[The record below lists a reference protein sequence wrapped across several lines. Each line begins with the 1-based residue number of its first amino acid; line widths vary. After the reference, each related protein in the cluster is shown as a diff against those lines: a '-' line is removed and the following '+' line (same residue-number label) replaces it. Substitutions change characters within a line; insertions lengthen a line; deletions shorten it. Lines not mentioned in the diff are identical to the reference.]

1 MLLLENKL
9 KRAPS
14 NTCAIRIKKKMAN
27 ETLTKENEFLVVIC
41 QLKKLKRRP
50 EETGFKPVTFAI
62 PMQTFL
68 ISS

>member
-1 MLLLENKL
+1 MRNKD
-9 KRAPS
+9 
-14 NTCAIRIKKKMAN
+14 KKKMAN